1 MTIEFTVSTII
12 KAKPHQIYSA
22 WMNSGGHTK
31 MTGSPAV
38 VSDQVGGAFTAWD
51 GYIEGRNIELIPD
64 KKIVQAWRSLEFSPE
79 EGDSVLE
86 VTLEPVGDTTRLTLH
101 HYNLPPHG
109 AQYEKGWEES
119 YFQPM
124 REYFE
129 VP

>member
-12 KAKPHQIYSA
+12 KVNPHHVYSA
-22 WMNSGGHTK
+22 WMSSTGHTR

-38 VSDQVGGAFTAWD
+38 ITDAIGTEFTAWD
-51 GYIEGRNIELIPD
+51 GYIRGRNLELVED
-64 KKIVQAWRSLEFSPE
+64 RKIVQSWRSMEFSPDE
-79 EGDSVLE
+79 EDSILE
-86 VTLEPVGDTTRLTLH
+86 VTLEPVGENTRLTLH

-124 REYFE
+124 KEYFE
-129 VP
+129 AP